1 MFFML
6 LLLAVVVGI
15 IYYVALYPVDV
26 SMPTGAGTGTKKESS
41 VAGSEEQAAV
51 TSSGSKSDENAGS
64 PFALR
69 ARRPGAPTPVP
80 VYLVGPVEVRK
91 MLGKDSIRDSEV
103 SRGTSERSVGKPSK
117 EKKSKS
123 HRRTSKLPVPA
134 SEGEKGKD
142 ATAKKRSGS
151 SGRHHRKK
159 EASSSGSRKAGSSEG
174 SKGNQSP
181 KSKAEDGKVR
191 KSGGSK
197 ERSKER
203 KDGSRSRSRS
213 GSRGK
218 TPKKDRKHASPLPP
232 ALKESKKP
240 VKL

>member
-1 MFFML
+1 M
-6 LLLAVVVGI
+6 
-15 IYYVALYPVDV
+15 
-26 SMPTGAGTGTKKESS
+26 
-41 VAGSEEQAAV
+41 AGSEEQAAV

-174 SKGNQSP
+174 SKGN
-181 KSKAEDGKVR
+181 
-191 KSGGSK
+191 
-197 ERSKER
+197 
-203 KDGSRSRSRS
+203 
-213 GSRGK
+213 
-218 TPKKDRKHASPLPP
+218 
-232 ALKESKKP
+232 
-240 VKL
+240 